1 MNTKTIR
8 EAIATRIQQLCGL
21 TAYPFDI
28 ASTVYPRAIVMPAS
42 PAVEYHSSF
51 GRGLSVLLFDIEVRT
66 VAADPVSAQV
76 ALSKYIDAG
85 TGEASSVID
94 ALELVSVGALTP
106 NLDGAVENVM
116 VESVQVAPGLQLT
129 EGPIEFTATFR
140 VQVLARRT

>member
-1 MNTKTIR
+1 
-8 EAIATRIQQLCGL
+8 
-21 TAYPFDI
+21 
-28 ASTVYPRAIVMPAS
+28 
-42 PAVEYHSSF
+42 
-51 GRGLSVLLFDIEVRT
+51 LFDIEVRT
-66 VAADPVSAQV
+66 VAADTVSAQV

-116 VESVQVAPGLQLT
+116 VENVQVAPGLQLT

-140 VQVLARRT
+140 VQVLARRN

>member
-8 EAIATRIQQLCGL
+8 TAIAARLQSTCGL
-21 TAYPFDI
+21 TAYPYDVS
-28 ASTVYPRAIVMPAS
+28 STVYPRAIVLPGS

-51 GRGLSVLLFDIEVRT
+51 GRGLVIMRFDIEVRT

-76 ALSKYIDAG
+76 ALSRFVDAG
-85 TGEASSVID
+85 TGESSSVID
-94 ALELVSVGALTP
+94 ALELVAVGATTP
-106 NLDGAVENVM
+106 TLDGAVENIT
-116 VESVQVAPGLQLT
+116 VESVQIGPGLQLV